1 MTGIP
6 AEANTGPVE
15 IAIRKAVHE
24 GDELA
29 TPSRSEPFWIG
40 RISSEGIVLEL
51 GKKRTPTKFNWT
63 CLEGVIT
70 FLQQHVTVPISGSG
84 KSQLIVPGTLDGY
97 LKGHVNRVT

>member
-15 IAIRKAVHE
+15 IAIRKAVRE

-40 RISSEGIVLEL
+40 RISSDGIVLEL
-51 GKKRTPTKFNWT
+51 GEKRTPTKFNWA
-63 CLEGVIT
+63 CLEG
-70 FLQQHVTVPISGSG
+70 
-84 KSQLIVPGTLDGY
+84 GY
-97 LKGHVNRVT
+97 HSFTAACDSTYQWLW